1 MHYLLIGAYD
11 SDEPYRAVLAEYRQR
26 VERVMLDFFNEFD
39 LMWNYLLISLDY
51 MLKLMLFQNR
61 IWNNSSIET
70 KFII

>member
-39 LMWNYLLISLDY
+39 LM
-51 MLKLMLFQNR
+51 
-61 IWNNSSIET
+61 
-70 KFII
+70 